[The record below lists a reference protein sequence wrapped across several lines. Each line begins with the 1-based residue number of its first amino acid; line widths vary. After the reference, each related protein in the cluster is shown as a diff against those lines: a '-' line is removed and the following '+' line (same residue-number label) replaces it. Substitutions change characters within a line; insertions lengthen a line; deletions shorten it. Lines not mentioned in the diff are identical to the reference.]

1 MNEIYQA
8 ESMEKFRDQ
17 HGSASQLRNID
28 KNEDKQS
35 QTQNI
40 NYLIPSNLQQVKKQ
54 KKKTIMEST
63 IAPQA
68 AKMKLEM

>member
-8 ESMEKFRDQ
+8 ESMEEFRDHQ
-17 HGSASQLRNID
+17 GSASQLRNID

-40 NYLIPSNLQQVKKQ
+40 NYLIPSNLKQVKKQ

-68 AKMKLEM
+68 AKIKLEM

>member
-8 ESMEKFRDQ
+8 ESMEEFRDQ

-40 NYLIPSNLQQVKKQ
+40 NYLIPSNL
-54 KKKTIMEST
+54 
-63 IAPQA
+63 
-68 AKMKLEM
+68 